1 MGIPPLPGTGRGK
14 EIMVPVSASG
24 GVLGSPMR
32 LEIEEYLGATPAL
45 ADVETETGL
54 LIEPKET

>member
-32 LEIEEYLGATPAL
+32 LEIEEYLGPRRL
-45 ADVETETGL
+45 RLGRGVNISIGG
-54 LIEPKET
+54 